1 MKRVVCLIGIAML
14 LCGCEQEKVLICTK
28 NSSSYGV
35 EIQEKIEVIFNEYK
49 VDKTVL
55 DIKSTIAIEHQDQIQ
70 AYMNQFLT
78 LYEKYRKEPGVE
90 TDVTQ
95 EENIVHFKM
104 SINPRQSSEKITGVP
119 QTADLEE
126 TKQYFKREGYQCKEN
141 EA

>member
-1 MKRVVCLIGIAML
+1 M
-14 LCGCEQEKVLICTK
+14 
-28 NSSSYGV
+28 
-35 EIQEKIEVIFNEYK
+35 
-49 VDKTVL
+49 
-55 DIKSTIAIEHQDQIQ
+55 
-70 AYMNQFLT
+70 